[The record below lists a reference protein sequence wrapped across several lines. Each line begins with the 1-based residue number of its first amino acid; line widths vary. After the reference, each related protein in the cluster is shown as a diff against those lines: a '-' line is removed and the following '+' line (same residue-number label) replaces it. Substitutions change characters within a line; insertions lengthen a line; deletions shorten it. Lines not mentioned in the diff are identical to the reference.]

1 MKIGI
6 LTKPVI
12 SEINL
17 KVINTILED
26 NNFQISLAIID
37 CRPQLSVKKK
47 ILKNIKR
54 GRGGYILIMF
64 LNRLIVKKGVSYNT
78 VEICKSKG
86 IEIIETTSP
95 YSSETTSGIR
105 ERELDILLL
114 INGYGIIKKE
124 LLAITPLGI
133 LSYHHGNMRKYRGM
147 PPAFWELYNNEKEIG
162 VTVQKLETGL
172 DSGVPI
178 EEKTYQINKRDTLS
192 SLNDRIYTGSIDMM
206 HKALIK
212 LSDPEFKPA
221 KIESFGKVY
230 TLPNLRQ
237 WLVLQ
242 IKILLRKVQFAVGS
256 RQ

>member
-12 SEINL
+12 SEINY
-17 KVINTILED
+17 KVINTILKDD
-26 NNFQISLAIID
+26 NLQISLAIID
-37 CRPQLSVKKK
+37 CRPKLSFRKK
-47 ILKNIKR
+47 ILKNLKK

-64 LNRLIVKKGVSYNT
+64 FYKLFLKKEKNYT
-78 VEICKSKG
+78 TEDICKLKG
-86 IEIIETTSP
+86 IDIIETSSP

-105 ERELDILLL
+105 EHGLDVLLL

-124 LLAITPLGI
+124 LLDITPLGI

-162 VTVQKLETGL
+162 ITVQKLETGL
-172 DSGVPI
+172 DSGIPI
-178 EEKTYQINKRDTLS
+178 EEKTIRINNGDTLN
-192 SLNDRIYTGSIDMM
+192 SLTERIYCEGIDMM

-212 LSDPEFKPA
+212 LSSPEYKPD
-221 KIESFGKVY
+221 KIKVFGNLY

-237 WLVLQ
+237 WL
-242 IKILLRKVQFAVGS
+242 ILKSKLIVRRINKV
-256 RQ
+256 

>member
-37 CRPQLSVKKK
+37 CRPPLSFKRK
-47 ILKNIKR
+47 IFKNIKR

-78 VEICKSKG
+78 LEICKSKG
-86 IEIIETTSP
+86 IDIIETSLP
-95 YSSETTSGIR
+95 YSSETISGIR
-105 ERELDILLL
+105 ERELDVLLL

-124 LLAITPLGI
+124 LLEIAPMGV

-147 PPAFWELYNNEKEIG
+147 PPAFWELYHNEKEIG
-162 VTVQKLETGL
+162 ITVQKLGSGL
-172 DSGVPI
+172 DCGTPI
-178 EEKTYQINKRDTLS
+178 VEKKIVIGKKETLS
-192 SLNDRIYTGSIDMM
+192 SLNKRIYSEGVEMM
-206 HKALIK
+206 HDALIK
-212 LSDPEFKPA
+212 LMDPDYKHE

-230 TLPNLRQ
+230 TLPNFRQ
-237 WLVLQ
+237 WLILQ
-242 IKILLRKVQFAVGS
+242 IKILFRKMQ
-256 RQ
+256 

>member
-6 LTKPVI
+6 LAKPVI
-12 SEINL
+12 SGINL

-26 NNFQISLAIID
+26 NKFQISLAVID
-37 CRPQLSVKKK
+37 FRPQLSFKKK
-47 ILKNIKR
+47 VLKNIRR

-64 LNRLIVKKGVSYNT
+64 FNKLFSKKEGSYST
-78 VEICKSKG
+78 IDFCKSKG
-86 IEIIETTSP
+86 IDIIETVSP
-95 YSSETTSGIR
+95 YSSETTSRIR
-105 ERELDILLL
+105 EYKPDVLLL

-124 LLAITPLGI
+124 LLSITPLGI
-133 LSYHHGNMRKYRGM
+133 LSFHHGNMRRYRGM

-162 VTVQKLETGL
+162 VTVQKLEAHL

-178 EEKTYQINKRDTLS
+178 EEKTYNIKKRDTLS
-192 SLNDRIYTGSIDMM
+192 SLNERIYNGSIDMM

-212 LSDPEFKPA
+212 LLDPEFKPD
-221 KIESFGKVY
+221 KIESFGKIY

-242 IKILLRKVQFAVGS
+242 IKILFRRL
-256 RQ
+256 

>member
-26 NNFQISLAIID
+26 NDFQISLAVID
-37 CRPQLSVKKK
+37 CRPRLSVKKK

-64 LNRLIVKKGVSYNT
+64 FNKLFSKKEVRYNT
-78 VEICKSKG
+78 IDICKSKG
-86 IEIIETTSP
+86 IEIIETGSP
-95 YSSETTSGIR
+95 YSSETISGIR
-105 ERELDILLL
+105 EHKPDVLLL
-114 INGYGIIKKE
+114 INGYGIIKNE
-124 LLAITPLGI
+124 LLTITPLGV

-162 VTVQKLETGL
+162 VTVQKLEAGL

-192 SLNDRIYTGSIDMM
+192 SLNERIYKGSIDMM

-212 LSDPEFKPA
+212 LSDPEFKPC

-237 WLVLQ
+237 WLFLQ
-242 IKILLRKVQFAVGS
+242 IKILFRML
-256 RQ
+256 

>member
-12 SEINL
+12 TGINF
-17 KVINTILED
+17 KVLNTILED
-26 NNFQISLAIID
+26 KSFQVSLAIID
-37 CRPQLSVKKK
+37 CRPKLSLRKK
-47 ILKNIKR
+47 ILKNLKR

-64 LNRLIVKKGVSYNT
+64 FNKPFFKNGKNFKTS
-78 VEICKSKG
+78 EICKSKG
-86 IEIIETTSP
+86 IGIIETDSP
-95 YSSETTSGIR
+95 YSSETISRIR
-105 ERELDILLL
+105 EHNLDILLL

-124 LLAITPLGI
+124 LLTIAPLGI

-172 DSGVPI
+172 DCGIPVVERSVHIG
-178 EEKTYQINKRDTLS
+178 KKDTLS
-192 SLNDRIYTGSIDMM
+192 SLNQRIYNEGVDMM
-206 HKALIK
+206 HDALIK
-212 LSDPEFKPA
+212 LSDPDFKPE

-237 WLVLQ
+237 WF
-242 IKILLRKVQFAVGS
+242 IFKMKILFRRFNKF
-256 RQ
+256 